1 MLIKGGFGLAF
12 ILNEFSEWVHSLWL
26 HSDWIG
32 SLLQIMHVSLKLTI
46 SQKLYNIIKLA
57 HILRVQSRISRFVV
71 YTQSFQLNRTN
82 QPSPGTGKAREN
94 MKFRGWKMKV
104 IGFKKMN
111 VYIASTLCGCFG
123 CVWITNWQRQ
133 KFSHII
139 LGYFQF
145 YVGTQPTSVRIFD
158 GGEILL

>member
-1 MLIKGGFGLAF
+1 MLIKGGIGLAF
-12 ILNEFSEWVHSLWL
+12 ILNEFNEWVHSVWL

-32 SLLQIMHVSLKLTI
+32 SLLQIMHVSLKLNI
-46 SQKLYNIIKLA
+46 SQKLLLSRR
-57 HILRVQSRISRFVV
+57 HILSSVTYIALCCVHSKFSIEYDQPTKSRERKSQRKHESQRLKDESHRI
-71 YTQSFQLNRTN
+71 Y
-82 QPSPGTGKAREN
+82 EN
-94 MKFRGWKMKV
+94 EC
-104 IGFKKMN
+104 
-111 VYIASTLCGCFG
+111 IASTLCGCFG
-123 CVWITNWQRQ
+123 CVWITNWQ